1 MKHKKKFMLWSKV
14 DKYPFTYEKFDPLR
28 HMVSS
33 IVIFVRPRFGKSSY
47 TTFRSLRSL
56 HSVPQ
61 KLKFVEK
68 KRNRKGKQCRKI
80 VYHISRVPRK
90 AFTGIQRRI

>member
-1 MKHKKKFMLWSKV
+1 MKHKKKLMLWSKM

-61 KLKFVEK
+61 KLEDIFIVTSFNIETGGKEEK
-68 KRNRKGKQCRKI
+68 
-80 VYHISRVPRK
+80 
-90 AFTGIQRRI
+90 